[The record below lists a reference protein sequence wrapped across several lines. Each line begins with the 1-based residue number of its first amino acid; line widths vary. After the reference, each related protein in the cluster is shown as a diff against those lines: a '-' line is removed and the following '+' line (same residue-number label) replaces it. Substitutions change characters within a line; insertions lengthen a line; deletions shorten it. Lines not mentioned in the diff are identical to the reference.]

1 MAELQYVVVCDIIT
15 PNTKEIKNAAKAG
28 VEMRCCN
35 NTINYSGKADV
46 TLTPKEQDAVRNIT
60 EVYAAFGIKIGP
72 LIGVVSGE
80 KTTRFDF
87 AVDSDAVF
95 PKIRKLRD
103 DVSLFL
109 SVPPVELLCPIE
121 GKMAFGIVVPSR

>member
-1 MAELQYVVVCDIIT
+1 MYAKIAIYATIIL
-15 PNTKEIKNAAKAG
+15 NTKGITNMVKVGAQ
-28 VEMRCCN
+28 MSSYN
-35 NTINYSGKADV
+35 NITNYSEKVEV
-46 TLTPKEQDAVRNIT
+46 TLTPKEQDMVKRIT
-60 EVYAAFGIKIGP
+60 KVYAVFGIKIGP

-87 AVDSDAVF
+87 AVDSDTVF

-109 SVPPVELLCPIE
+109 SVPPVELTCPIE
-121 GKMAFGIVVPSR
+121 GKVAFGIELPLDK

>member
-1 MAELQYVVVCDIIT
+1 MSSYNNIT
-15 PNTKEIKNAAKAG
+15 NHSEKAK
-28 VEMRCCN
+28 
-35 NTINYSGKADV
+35 V
-46 TLTPKEQDAVRNIT
+46 TLTPKEQDMVKRIT

-95 PKIRKLRD
+95 PKIRKFRD

-109 SVPPVELLCPIE
+109 SVPPVELICPIE
-121 GKMAFGIVVPSR
+121 GKRAFGIELPNNK

>member
-1 MAELQYVVVCDIIT
+1 MYAKIAIYATIIL
-15 PNTKEIKNAAKAG
+15 NTKGITNMVKAG
-28 VEMRCCN
+28 AQMSSYN
-35 NTINYSGKADV
+35 NITNYSEKVEV
-46 TLTPKEQDAVRNIT
+46 TLTPKEQDMVKRIT
-60 EVYAAFGIKIGP
+60 EVYAVFGIKIGP

-87 AVDSDAVF
+87 AVDSDTVF

-109 SVPPVELLCPIE
+109 SVPPVELTCPIE
-121 GKMAFGIVVPSR
+121 GKVAFGIELPNGK

>member
-1 MAELQYVVVCDIIT
+1 MQNINICDIMMLHTENI
-15 PNTKEIKNAAKAG
+15 NAMKAG
-28 VEMRCCN
+28 AQMSSYN
-35 NTINYSGKADV
+35 NITNYSEKVEV
-46 TLTPKEQDAVRNIT
+46 TLTPKEQDMVKRIT
-60 EVYAAFGIKIGP
+60 EVYAVFGIKIGP

-87 AVDSDAVF
+87 AVDSDTVF

-109 SVPPVELLCPIE
+109 SVPPVELTCPIE
-121 GKMAFGIVVPSR
+121 GQVAFGIELPLDK

>member
-1 MAELQYVVVCDIIT
+1 MNSSNNLKSNIPE
-15 PNTKEIKNAAKAG
+15 KA
-28 VEMRCCN
+28 N
-35 NTINYSGKADV
+35 FHP
-46 TLTPKEQDAVRNIT
+46 TLKDLETARKIT

-80 KTTRFDF
+80 KTARFDF
-87 AVDSDAVF
+87 AVESDAVF

-109 SVPPVELLCPIE
+109 SVPSVELICPIE
-121 GKMAFGIVVPSR
+121 GKMAFGIELPNDK

>member
-1 MAELQYVVVCDIIT
+1 MS
-15 PNTKEIKNAAKAG
+15 
-28 VEMRCCN
+28 CCN
-35 NTINYSGKADV
+35 STTNYSEKADV
-46 TLTPKEQDAVRNIT
+46 TLTPKEQDVVRKIK

-72 LIGVVSGE
+72 LIGVVPGA

-109 SVPPVELLCPIE
+109 SVPPVALTCPIE
-121 GKMAFGIVVPSR
+121 NNLAFAIEIPIGK

>member
-1 MAELQYVVVCDIIT
+1 MNSSNNLKSNIPE
-15 PNTKEIKNAAKAG
+15 KA
-28 VEMRCCN
+28 N
-35 NTINYSGKADV
+35 FHP
-46 TLTPKEQDAVRNIT
+46 TLKDLETASKIT

-87 AVDSDAVF
+87 VVESDAVF

-109 SVPPVELLCPIE
+109 SVPPVELIYPIE
-121 GKMAFGIVVPSR
+121 GKMAFGIELPNDK